1 MSWLRSS
8 PLGGSFS
15 KQRSRDSPPKD
26 ADPSACYDSFCK
38 HWQQT
43 YEIILHTLP
52 PKGIPNEDDVRGVV
66 NHIVQM
72 ETLLVLELRD
82 STSYNHYRQSNTATH
97 SPCLEYLLSENL
109 LVKLYHWSIH
119 LGRYNNTVRREQL
132 KLYELLISHSGA
144 LLAHE
149 PVTRPLLRLLEE
161 CANDI
166 MPTDVEKKLVV
177 LLNQLCVALMQNM
190 ALLDLFFHPTA
201 TEKNKFIIFT
211 LLIKHAHRE
220 GSIGQQ
226 ARDAMLLCMSLS
238 KKNDEVGMY
247 IADHSNICPVLA
259 TGLGALYSLLPRKL
273 EIETDD
279 WHRLT
284 PDDVNDLPPLT
295 HLMNSLEFCNA
306 VAQVAHPLVQ
316 KQLLEFL
323 YQGFLIPVMGP
334 ALLQTTVDELVAATA
349 YFDLFLRSVTEP
361 GLLRSLV
368 RFLLEDNYDEC
379 RILDSLIQ
387 RISSRSRLCI
397 VTLGLFETLV
407 NLNCEDVMLELCLG
421 ALSPCSHV
429 MLSQRRRLRD
439 IDPFGR
445 AAEKF
450 LSLTPSCCLPLTTI
464 QSQYNSL
471 PNSITS
477 AYDKQPY
484 PASDSLKSLPTSINY
499 GSRVSDSLYGNY
511 HAYLCDARQKI
522 RMCRVACSNWSYR
535 YDGAP
540 PKDNN
545 TGSATTLTEETALV
559 EQSQKKIENNT
570 ASLETL
576 RNATLIS
583 ETEGNTSIENVL
595 ISIKSLIEDTDLDRS
610 VKNVAKELLTATRR
624 VLSVEEQAKLDA
636 DIADLMN
643 EDVGSAEPTVETLP
657 DKKEFD
663 SGIDDSNTAM
673 NSLLSLG
680 ESSGYESFAFKG
692 SSESTPDNEP
702 SEDRISEHNE
712 GEANSNQDSSTLTR
726 NAVELNPLMS
736 EEYANNKQSKD
747 SLYRQDVFNGQP
759 NVGIFLD
766 VVLRKLECMTS
777 NNLYVNLHL
786 TGLISRLAIYPQPL
800 LQSFLL
806 NHSLVFQP
814 SIRSLFQV
822 LASLKHKIDQYLSK
836 YNNVDLLVEQARLFL
851 ISREDKLVNARKNAL
866 EAAAQSMPN
875 KRHSLSTES
884 FSRGEAKRWSLTSSF
899 TQMLRRSSSS
909 SGPSSLSNIVHQP
922 SGTSENQLEVIGHCS
937 GYRYY
942 TKTSWGSPNE
952 VSPVQNVVLCA
963 VILDEW
969 LKELAAITQEHA
981 IMSLTNG
988 LEYKLNMSQTNLSID
1003 IETSAILSILLETI
1017 LLDTP
1022 IIANMSEHV
1031 ELQHLVDGDVESN
1044 MTMRRKRFSVS
1055 RDCQGIGRGLML
1067 SFYAFRHMPLADASV
1082 VVFSVPVFVA
1092 IFARIFLKEPCGWFN
1107 VITVCLTLIGVV
1119 LITRPPLIF
1128 GHTIESLSDGHVKT
1142 EHADLWGAVAAFSAT
1157 LFGANAL

>member
-8 PLGGSFS
+8 PLRTSFT

-38 HWQQT
+38 HWQQA
-43 YEIILHTLP
+43 YEIILRTSP
-52 PKGIPNEDDVRGVV
+52 PKGICNQDDVLGVV
-66 NHIVQM
+66 NHVDQM
-72 ETLLVLELRD
+72 VTLLVLELRD
-82 STSYNHYRQSNTATH
+82 FNFYNNYRQSTTATH
-97 SPCLEYLLSENL
+97 SPCLEHLLSENL
-109 LVKLYHWSIH
+109 LVKLYDWNKHS
-119 LGRYNNTVRREQL
+119 GRFNNAVRLEQL
-132 KLYELLISHSGA
+132 KLYELLVSHSGT

-149 PVTRPLLRLLEE
+149 PVARPLLRLLED

-166 MPTDVEKKLVV
+166 MPLEVEEKLVV

-201 TEKNKFIIFT
+201 IGKNKFIIFT
-211 LLIKHAHRE
+211 LLIPYVHRE
-220 GSIGQQ
+220 GGVGQQ
-226 ARDAMLLCMSLS
+226 ARDSMLLCMSLS
-238 KKNDEVGMY
+238 KKNDEVGVY

-259 TGLGALYSLLPRKL
+259 TGLSGLYSLLPRKL
-273 EIETDD
+273 DIETDD

-284 PDDVNDLPPLT
+284 PDDVNDLPALM
-295 HLMNSLEFCNA
+295 HLMNSLDFCNA

-323 YQGFLIPVMGP
+323 YHGFLVPVMGP

-361 GLLRSLV
+361 GLLRSFV

-407 NLNCEDVMLELCLG
+407 NLNCEDIMLELCLG

-450 LSLTPSCCLPLTTI
+450 LSLTPSCCSPFASI
-464 QSQYNSL
+464 NSQFNSL
-471 PNSITS
+471 PNNTTYEKYSNATS
-477 AYDKQPY
+477 E
-484 PASDSLKSLPTSINY
+484 SLKSLPASINY
-499 GSRVSDSLYGNY
+499 GVRLSDSLYGNY

-522 RMCRVACSNWSYR
+522 RACRIACSTWSYQ
-535 YDGAP
+535 YNGEL
-540 PKDNN
+540 PKDS
-545 TGSATTLTEETALV
+545 TTSSATTLIDDNTLLD
-559 EQSQKKIENNT
+559 QSQKKTETNK
-570 ASLETL
+570 ALSLEIAKQPTVFNEIIETSSIDNML
-576 RNATLIS
+576 VNIS
-583 ETEGNTSIENVL
+583 LLDGKDLNTIE
-595 ISIKSLIEDTDLDRS
+595 
-610 VKNVAKELLTATRR
+610 KELKIESLVATGIE
-624 VLSVEEQAKLDA
+624 LSLEEQAKLDA
-636 DIADLMN
+636 DIAELLN
-643 EDVGSAEPTVETLP
+643 EDIGISDSVKEMSLI

-663 SGIDDSNTAM
+663 SSNDDSNTTM

-692 SSESTPDNEP
+692 SSQSTPDNEP
-702 SEDRISEHNE
+702 SEDRISEHDE
-712 GEANSNQDSSTLTR
+712 IEIESNKEQGILSLHSIIESSSIAPEELT
-726 NAVELNPLMS
+726 A
-736 EEYANNKQSKD
+736 NKQSKEN
-747 SLYRQDVFNGQP
+747 YRQDVFNGQP

-766 VVLRKLECMTS
+766 VLLRKLECMTS

-822 LASLKHKIDQYLSK
+822 LASLKHKIDQFLSQH
-836 YNNVDLLVEQARLFL
+836 NSIDILVEQARLFL
-851 ISREDKLVNARKNAL
+851 INREDKLVNARKNAL
-866 EAAAQSMPN
+866 EAAAHSVST
-875 KRHSLSTES
+875 KRNSLSGEP
-884 FSRGEAKRWSLTSSF
+884 FSRGENKRWSLTSSF
-899 TQMLRRSSSS
+899 TQMLRRSSGS
-909 SGPSSLSNIVHQP
+909 SGPSSLNNTVNQSTGI
-922 SGTSENQLEVIGHCS
+922 SENQLEAIGHGS

-942 TKTSWGSPNE
+942 TKTSWESPNE

-963 VILDEW
+963 VVLDEW

-981 IMSLTNG
+981 IISLTNN
-988 LEYKLNMSQTNLSID
+988 LEFK
-1003 IETSAILSILLETI
+1003 
-1017 LLDTP
+1017 
-1022 IIANMSEHV
+1022 V
-1031 ELQHLVDGDVESN
+1031 
-1044 MTMRRKRFSVS
+1044 
-1055 RDCQGIGRGLML
+1055 
-1067 SFYAFRHMPLADASV
+1067 
-1082 VVFSVPVFVA
+1082 
-1092 IFARIFLKEPCGWFN
+1092 
-1107 VITVCLTLIGVV
+1107 
-1119 LITRPPLIF
+1119 
-1128 GHTIESLSDGHVKT
+1128 
-1142 EHADLWGAVAAFSAT
+1142 
-1157 LFGANAL
+1157 

>member
-8 PLGGSFS
+8 PLRTSFT

-38 HWQQT
+38 HWQQA
-43 YEIILHTLP
+43 YEIILRTSP
-52 PKGIPNEDDVRGVV
+52 PKGICNQDDVLGVV
-66 NHIVQM
+66 NHVDQM
-72 ETLLVLELRD
+72 VTLLVLELRD
-82 STSYNHYRQSNTATH
+82 FNFYNNYRQSTTATH
-97 SPCLEYLLSENL
+97 SPCLEHLLSENL
-109 LVKLYHWSIH
+109 LVKLYDWNKHS
-119 LGRYNNTVRREQL
+119 GRFNNAVRLEQL
-132 KLYELLISHSGA
+132 KLYELLVSHSGT

-149 PVTRPLLRLLEE
+149 PVARPLLRLLED

-166 MPTDVEKKLVV
+166 MPLEVEEKLVV

-201 TEKNKFIIFT
+201 IGKNKFIIFT
-211 LLIKHAHRE
+211 LLIPYVHRE
-220 GSIGQQ
+220 GGVGQQ
-226 ARDAMLLCMSLS
+226 ARDSMLLCMSLS
-238 KKNDEVGMY
+238 KKNDEVGVY

-259 TGLGALYSLLPRKL
+259 TGLSGLYSLLPRKL
-273 EIETDD
+273 DIETDD

-284 PDDVNDLPPLT
+284 PDDVNDLPALM
-295 HLMNSLEFCNA
+295 HLMNSLDFCNA

-323 YQGFLIPVMGP
+323 YHGFLVPVMGP

-361 GLLRSLV
+361 GLLRSFV

-407 NLNCEDVMLELCLG
+407 NLNCEDIMLELCLG

-450 LSLTPSCCLPLTTI
+450 LSLTPSCCSPFTSI
-464 QSQYNSL
+464 NSQFNSL
-471 PNSITS
+471 PNNTTYEKYSNTTS
-477 AYDKQPY
+477 E
-484 PASDSLKSLPTSINY
+484 SLKSLPASINY
-499 GSRVSDSLYGNY
+499 GVRLSDSLYGNY

-522 RMCRVACSNWSYR
+522 RACRIACSTWSYQ
-535 YDGAP
+535 YNGEL
-540 PKDNN
+540 PKDS
-545 TGSATTLTEETALV
+545 TTSSATTLIDDNTLLD
-559 EQSQKKIENNT
+559 QSQKKTETNK
-570 ASLETL
+570 ALSLETAKQPTVF
-576 RNATLIS
+576 NEI
-583 ETEGNTSIENVL
+583 IENSSIDNMLVN
-595 ISIKSLIEDTDLDRS
+595 ISLLDGKDLNTIE
-610 VKNVAKELLTATRR
+610 KELKIESLVATGIE
-624 VLSVEEQAKLDA
+624 LSLEEQAKLDA
-636 DIADLMN
+636 DIAELLN
-643 EDVGSAEPTVETLP
+643 EDIGISDSVKEISLI

-663 SGIDDSNTAM
+663 SSNDDSNTTM

-692 SSESTPDNEP
+692 SSQSTPDNEP
-702 SEDRISEHNE
+702 SEDRISEHDE
-712 GEANSNQDSSTLTR
+712 IEIESNKEQGILSLHSIIESSSITPEELT
-726 NAVELNPLMS
+726 A
-736 EEYANNKQSKD
+736 NKQSKEN
-747 SLYRQDVFNGQP
+747 YRQDVFNGQP

-766 VVLRKLECMTS
+766 VLLRKLECMTS

-822 LASLKHKIDQYLSK
+822 LASLKHKIDQFLSQH
-836 YNNVDLLVEQARLFL
+836 NNIDILVEQARLFL
-851 ISREDKLVNARKNAL
+851 INREDKLVNARKNAL
-866 EAAAQSMPN
+866 EAAAHSVST
-875 KRHSLSTES
+875 KRNSLSGEP
-884 FSRGEAKRWSLTSSF
+884 FSRVFKRCENKRWSLTSSF
-899 TQMLRRSSSS
+899 TQMLKRSSGS
-909 SGPSSLSNIVHQP
+909 SGPSSLNNTINQSTGI
-922 SGTSENQLEVIGHCS
+922 SENQLEAIGHGS

-942 TKTSWGSPNE
+942 TKTSWESPNE

-963 VILDEW
+963 VVLDEW

-981 IMSLTNG
+981 IISLTNN
-988 LEYKLNMSQTNLSID
+988 LEFK
-1003 IETSAILSILLETI
+1003 
-1017 LLDTP
+1017 
-1022 IIANMSEHV
+1022 V
-1031 ELQHLVDGDVESN
+1031 
-1044 MTMRRKRFSVS
+1044 
-1055 RDCQGIGRGLML
+1055 
-1067 SFYAFRHMPLADASV
+1067 
-1082 VVFSVPVFVA
+1082 
-1092 IFARIFLKEPCGWFN
+1092 
-1107 VITVCLTLIGVV
+1107 
-1119 LITRPPLIF
+1119 
-1128 GHTIESLSDGHVKT
+1128 
-1142 EHADLWGAVAAFSAT
+1142 
-1157 LFGANAL
+1157 

>member
-8 PLGGSFS
+8 PLRTSFT

-38 HWQQT
+38 HWQQA
-43 YEIILHTLP
+43 YEIILRTSP
-52 PKGIPNEDDVRGVV
+52 PKGICNQDDVLGVV
-66 NHIVQM
+66 NHVDQM
-72 ETLLVLELRD
+72 VTLLVLELRD
-82 STSYNHYRQSNTATH
+82 FNFYNNYRQSTTATH
-97 SPCLEYLLSENL
+97 SPCLEHLLSENL
-109 LVKLYHWSIH
+109 LVKLYDWNKHS
-119 LGRYNNTVRREQL
+119 GRFNNAVRLEQL
-132 KLYELLISHSGA
+132 KLYELLVSHSGT

-149 PVTRPLLRLLEE
+149 PVARPLLRLLED

-166 MPTDVEKKLVV
+166 MPLEVEEKLVV

-201 TEKNKFIIFT
+201 IGKNKFIIFT
-211 LLIKHAHRE
+211 LLIPYVHRE
-220 GSIGQQ
+220 GGVGQQ
-226 ARDAMLLCMSLS
+226 ARDSMLLCMSLS
-238 KKNDEVGMY
+238 KKNDEVGVY

-259 TGLGALYSLLPRKL
+259 TGLSGLYSLLPRKL
-273 EIETDD
+273 DIETDD

-284 PDDVNDLPPLT
+284 PDDVNDLPALM
-295 HLMNSLEFCNA
+295 HLMNSLDFCNA

-323 YQGFLIPVMGP
+323 YHGFLVPVMGP

-361 GLLRSLV
+361 GLLRSFV

-407 NLNCEDVMLELCLG
+407 NLNCEDIMLELCLG

-450 LSLTPSCCLPLTTI
+450 LSLTPSCCSPFASI
-464 QSQYNSL
+464 NSQFNSL
-471 PNSITS
+471 PNNTTYEKYSNATS
-477 AYDKQPY
+477 E
-484 PASDSLKSLPTSINY
+484 SLKSLPASINY
-499 GSRVSDSLYGNY
+499 GVRLSDSLYGNY

-522 RMCRVACSNWSYR
+522 RACRIACSTWSYQ
-535 YDGAP
+535 YNGEL
-540 PKDNN
+540 PKDS
-545 TGSATTLTEETALV
+545 TTSSATTLIDDNTLLD
-559 EQSQKKIENNT
+559 QSQKKIETNK
-570 ASLETL
+570 ALSLEIAKQPTVFNEIIETSSIDNML
-576 RNATLIS
+576 VNIS
-583 ETEGNTSIENVL
+583 LLDGKDLNTIE
-595 ISIKSLIEDTDLDRS
+595 
-610 VKNVAKELLTATRR
+610 KELKIESLVATGIE
-624 VLSVEEQAKLDA
+624 LSLEEQAKLDA
-636 DIADLMN
+636 DIAELLN
-643 EDVGSAEPTVETLP
+643 EDIGISDSVKEMSLI

-663 SGIDDSNTAM
+663 SSNDDSNTTM

-692 SSESTPDNEP
+692 SSQSTPDNEP
-702 SEDRISEHNE
+702 SEDRISEHDE
-712 GEANSNQDSSTLTR
+712 IEIESNKEQGILSLHSIIESSSIAPEELT
-726 NAVELNPLMS
+726 A
-736 EEYANNKQSKD
+736 NKQSKEN
-747 SLYRQDVFNGQP
+747 YRQDVFNGQP

-766 VVLRKLECMTS
+766 VLLRKLECMTS

-822 LASLKHKIDQYLSK
+822 LASLKHKIDQFLSQH
-836 YNNVDLLVEQARLFL
+836 NSIDILVEQARLFL
-851 ISREDKLVNARKNAL
+851 INREDKLVNARKNAL
-866 EAAAQSMPN
+866 EAAAHSVST
-875 KRHSLSTES
+875 KRNSLSGEP
-884 FSRGEAKRWSLTSSF
+884 FSRVFKRCENKRWSLTSSF
-899 TQMLRRSSSS
+899 TQMLRRSSGS
-909 SGPSSLSNIVHQP
+909 SGPSSLNNTVNQSTGI
-922 SGTSENQLEVIGHCS
+922 SENQLEAIGHGS

-942 TKTSWGSPNE
+942 TKTSWESPNE

-963 VILDEW
+963 VVLDEW

-981 IMSLTNG
+981 IISLTNN
-988 LEYKLNMSQTNLSID
+988 LEFK
-1003 IETSAILSILLETI
+1003 
-1017 LLDTP
+1017 
-1022 IIANMSEHV
+1022 V
-1031 ELQHLVDGDVESN
+1031 
-1044 MTMRRKRFSVS
+1044 
-1055 RDCQGIGRGLML
+1055 
-1067 SFYAFRHMPLADASV
+1067 
-1082 VVFSVPVFVA
+1082 
-1092 IFARIFLKEPCGWFN
+1092 
-1107 VITVCLTLIGVV
+1107 
-1119 LITRPPLIF
+1119 
-1128 GHTIESLSDGHVKT
+1128 
-1142 EHADLWGAVAAFSAT
+1142 
-1157 LFGANAL
+1157 